1 MDRFET
7 IRNGDST
14 SEGNERIALGI
25 CSDKAGGEI

>member
-1 MDRFET
+1 MDGFKT